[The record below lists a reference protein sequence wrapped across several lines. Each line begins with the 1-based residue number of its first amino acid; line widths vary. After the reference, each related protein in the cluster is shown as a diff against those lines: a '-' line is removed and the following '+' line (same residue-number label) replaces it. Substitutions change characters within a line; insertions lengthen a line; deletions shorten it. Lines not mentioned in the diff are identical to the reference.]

1 MLFYN
6 RTIHEIDKIRHIN
19 YFIDFTKTHSFSERK
34 DWREKIIIFVLLKK
48 NRRYL

>member
-6 RTIHEIDKIRHIN
+6 RTIHEIEKFSLKEKIG
-19 YFIDFTKTHSFSERK
+19 ER
-34 DWREKIIIFVLLKK
+34 KIIIFVLLKK